1 MAPRVRRGGPGAA
14 KAAPRHPVTVAAAAT
29 GSGRARLRARA
40 AELRQGAAQVE
51 DPPEGPAAGGARPK
65 ALPGREGWFMGLRE
79 TLAYLRD
86 PDGFVAAR
94 AAEFGPVYKVR
105 TRRSAARARED

>member
-1 MAPRVRRGGPGAA
+1 MAPRVRRGGAGGA
-14 KAAPRHPVTVAAAAT
+14 KAAPRRPVAAAAT

-86 PDGFVAAR
+86 PDGLVAAR

>member
-1 MAPRVRRGGPGAA
+1 MAPRVRRLGAGAA
-14 KAAPRHPVTVAAAAT
+14 KAAPRHPVAAAAT

-40 AELRQGAAQVE
+40 AELRQGAAKVE
-51 DPPEGPAAGGARPK
+51 VEVEPGPPAGEARPK

-94 AAEFGPVYKVR
+94 AAEFGPVYKVC
-105 TRRSAARARED
+105 TRRSAARARGD